1 MSVFLILLAFVL
13 LLILI
18 YGDREKLALLYVA
31 VAILCLAACKYLNFI
46 YSIYINSC
54 CKNMEFRT
62 SIYGFRKSIIK

>member
-31 VAILCLAACKYLNFI
+31 VAILCLAACIYLNI
-46 YSIYINSC
+46 Y
-54 CKNMEFRT
+54 
-62 SIYGFRKSIIK
+62 